1 LATDKAAAI
10 KLWMDDGNGKG
21 AKLKADAYEAA
32 IEEAHKRNLKVV
44 AEVTD
49 LADAK
54 DLVKA
59 GVDGFVSSIRDK
71 EVDDALISAM
81 KEKNVFLAP
90 ALTAA
95 ESKFVYADKPDWLGE
110 QTMREVYPAQLM
122 GYLLDPVSINKY
134 KRLPDLGELRSQYA
148 TAVKNL
154 KKLSAGGVKIA
165 LGTDSGAA
173 ATYPGYFE
181 LREMMLMADAGMAP
195 MDVIKAATSTPAA
208 ILGLND
214 LGTIAVG
221 KTGDFL
227 SMPNNPLDKMSNVKD
242 IGMLYLNGSE
252 QERSALVQNIKINTD
267 AIRITKADRQADA
280 QAEAQAQKDAQIAK
294 MKHYGKLPA
303 GKSVFVRGQAIPTP
317 LESKADSKSGPPD
330 KVTVSVKASAADL
343 RGFYAEA
350 LAAYK
355 WNTAGNCWEKESPAR
370 RLCLDA
376 GANSAVITITD
387 K

>member
-1 LATDKAAAI
+1 
-10 KLWMDDGNGKG
+10 
-21 AKLKADAYEAA
+21 
-32 IEEAHKRNLKVV
+32 V
-44 AEVTD
+44 AEVTE
-49 LADAK
+49 LSDAK

-59 GVDGFVSSIRDK
+59 GIDGFVSSIRDK

-90 ALTAA
+90 ALTFA

-122 GYLLDPVSINKY
+122 GYLLDPFSVNRY

-154 KKLSAGGVKIA
+154 KRLSAGGVRIA
-165 LGTDSGAA
+165 LGTNSGAA

-181 LREMMLMADAGMAP
+181 LREMILMADAGMQP
-195 MDVIKAATSTPAA
+195 MDVIKAATSVPAS

-221 KTGDFL
+221 KTGTFL
-227 SMPNNPLDKMSNVKD
+227 SMPNNPLEKMANVKD

-252 QERSALVQNIKINTD
+252 QERSALIQNININTNVLK
-267 AIRITKADRQADA
+267 ITKADRDRDA
-280 QAEAQAQKDAQIAK
+280 QAEAQAQKEAADAK
-294 MKHYGKLPA
+294 LTHYGKFPLSPQ
-303 GKSVFVRGQAIPTP
+303 SQRVRGLAIPVP
-317 LESKADSKSGPPD
+317 KDSKADAKSGPPD
-330 KVTVSVKASAADL
+330 KITVSMRASAADL
-343 RGFYAEA
+343 RGFYVAA

-355 WNTAGNCWEKESPAR
+355 WTPAGNCWEKDSPSR
-370 RLCLDA
+370 RLCIDA
-376 GANSAVITITD
+376 GNNSAVITITD